1 MQLEKTWNEVRGD
14 RLVEIIGHFSLP
26 IVFVGHV
33 PIPELEVAV
42 QTELLARLLHL
53 NR

>member
-14 RLVEIIGHFSLP
+14 RLAEIIGHFELP
-26 IVFVGHV
+26 ITYVGAV
-33 PIPELEVAV
+33 EIPDLEVAV